1 MINNMKFIT
10 LIFIGSALHLNAQQ
24 APVNA
29 GGELTGT
36 GGSAS
41 YSIGQVTTSYESS
54 STHTVNEGVQ
64 QPYEWFVVS
73 VQEQPGISISL
84 DVYPNPT
91 ADLLTISIEPFT
103 DDYSFELVNELGQ
116 QLIIG
121 KLLDAKTT
129 LQLRDYPTATYFLR
143 IKSLHGEPSI
153 FKLIKQ

>member
-1 MINNMKFIT
+1 MKLTTFLFASISWCA
-10 LIFIGSALHLNAQQ
+10 FAQQ

-29 GGELTGT
+29 GGELTGS

-54 STHTVNEGVQ
+54 ATHTMNEGVQ
-64 QPYEWFVVS
+64 QPYEWFVIS
-73 VQEQPGISISL
+73 VQENPGISILL
-84 DVYPNPT
+84 DVFPNPT
-91 ADLLTISIEPFT
+91 ADLLTITIEPFT
-103 DDYSFELVNELGQ
+103 ENYNFELVNELGQ

-121 KLLDAKTT
+121 NLIEAKTT

-143 IKSLHGEPSI
+143 IKGLQTEPTI

>member
-1 MINNMKFIT
+1 MKFIT
-10 LIFIGSALHLNAQQ
+10 LIFIGTALNLHAQQ

-29 GGELTGT
+29 GGELTGS

-54 STHTVNEGVQ
+54 STHTMNAGVQ

-73 VQEQPGISISL
+73 VQEQPGISIQL
-84 DVYPNPT
+84 NVYPNPT

-116 QLIIG
+116 QLIVG
-121 KLLDAKTT
+121 KLIDAKTT
-129 LQLRDYPTATYFLR
+129 LQLRDYPTATYYLR
-143 IKSLHGEPSI
+143 IKNVRGGPSI